1 MLKIRYLEIRLFIQK
16 RPAKIKPR
24 QVGHFTKS
32 FPAKIPESRELC
44 CRLGCTVVVLAHM
57 YTNTSTLTL
66 LYNIREPRY
75 KLHNMGYH
83 IPNYAVTHQRA
94 LGHSSFSRLSMHNGK
109 GSPHKWFRVDGVIN
123 TVPLGINKQDQ
134 T

>member
-1 MLKIRYLEIRLFIQK
+1 MLEGWYIFLKVQNIS
-16 RPAKIKPR
+16 
-24 QVGHFTKS
+24 V
-32 FPAKIPESRELC
+32 
-44 CRLGCTVVVLAHM
+44 
-57 YTNTSTLTL
+57 
-66 LYNIREPRY
+66 NIREPRY

-123 TVPLGINKQDQ
+123 TVPLGINKQDLTYHNQ
-134 T
+134 ETLTDFQ